1 MDPDQK
7 VLKSSLNV
15 EGKYIEVEIEKPMK
29 SDLKKIQQFV
39 ESMYIAQ

>member
-1 MDPDQK
+1 

-39 ESMYIAQ
+39 ESMYIAE